1 MLINSNDLNRKV
13 DETMNENDKIRPDH
27 KHSHSHDN
35 PSIKG
40 INLVLVV
47 LLNFIITVAEVIG
60 GIYSGSLSLLSDALH
75 NFSDGIAI
83 VISYIA
89 IKISSKDKDGQ
100 KTFGYKRTTI
110 LAALLN
116 SSVLI
121 AISIFLFKEACFKFI
136 NPQPINGSVVIW
148 VALLGLIA
156 NFIGVLLLQ
165 KGSQGDMN
173 IKSSYLHLLSDAL
186 SSLGVV
192 IAGIIIYYFSIYWI
206 DPLLTVLIGIYVMK
220 ESFDIIKKSIHIL
233 MQGVPEE
240 IDVVAIAQDLQKIA
254 GVENV
259 HHVHIWSLDEGN
271 INFEAHVNI
280 EDMLVSE
287 TKYILEQIEHQLLQQ
302 GISHTTIQFEHKGCN
317 FVDLIKK

>member
-1 MLINSNDLNRKV
+1 
-13 DETMNENDKIRPDH
+13 MNAIDKH
-27 KHSHSHDN
+27 KTEQSHSHD
-35 PSIKG
+35 IQGVKG
-40 INLVLVV
+40 INLLIVV

-83 VISYIA
+83 VISYLA
-89 IKISSKDKDGQ
+89 IKIAGKEKDEQ

-116 SSVLI
+116 ASVLM
-121 AISIFLFKEACFKFI
+121 AISLFLFKAAYLKFVH
-136 NPQPINGSVVIW
+136 PQAINGSVVIW

-165 KGSQGDMN
+165 QGSKGDMN
-173 IKSSYLHLLSDAL
+173 IKASYLHLLSDAL

-192 IAGIIIYYFSIYWI
+192 IGGIIIYFFNIYWI
-206 DPLLTVLIGIYVMK
+206 DPLLTVLIGLYVMK
-220 ESFDIIKKSIHIL
+220 ESFEIIKDSINIL
-233 MQGVPEE
+233 MQGVPEG
-240 IDVVAIAQDLQKIA
+240 IDVIAIAEELQKIN

-259 HHVHIWSLDEGN
+259 HHVHVWSLDENN

-280 EDMLVSE
+280 ADRLVSE
-287 TKYILEQIEHQLLQQ
+287 TSETLAEIEHILLHH
-302 GISHTTIQFEHKGCN
+302 GITHITIQFEHNACDR
-317 FVDLIKK
+317 VDIISK

>member
-1 MLINSNDLNRKV
+1 M
-13 DETMNENDKIRPDH
+13 DEQDKH
-27 KHSHSHDN
+27 ETEHGHSHRHNHNHSHDIQ
-35 PSIKG
+35 SVQG
-40 INLVLVV
+40 INLLIVV
-47 LLNFIITVAEVIG
+47 LLNFVITVAEVIG

-83 VISYIA
+83 IISYIA
-89 IKISSKDKDGQ
+89 MKIAGKEKDEQ

-116 SSVLI
+116 SIVLI
-121 AISIFLFKEACFKFI
+121 AISIFLFKEAYIKFI
-136 NPQPINGSVVIW
+136 NPQPINGMVVIW

-192 IAGIIIYYFSIYWI
+192 ISGIIIYYFNIYWV
-206 DPLLTVLIGIYVMK
+206 DPLLTVFIGLYVMK
-220 ESFDIIKKSIHIL
+220 ESFEIVQKSINIL

-240 IDVVAIAQDLQKIA
+240 IDVLALAQDLQKIA

-259 HHVHIWSLDEGN
+259 HHVHVWSLDESN

-280 EDMLVSE
+280 KDMLVSE
-287 TKYILEQIEHQLLQQ
+287 TGEILEEIEHKLLHY
-302 GISHTTIQFEHKGCN
+302 GITHNTIQFEYNCCRS
-317 FVDLIKK
+317 VEIIKK

>member
-1 MLINSNDLNRKV
+1 MGEHDNQT
-13 DETMNENDKIRPDH
+13 EH
-27 KHSHSHDN
+27 GHSHSPDIA
-35 PSIKG
+35 SIKG
-40 INLVLVV
+40 INIILVV
-47 LLNFIITVAEVIG
+47 LLNFVITAAEVIG

-83 VISYIA
+83 IFSYIA
-89 IKISSKDKDGQ
+89 IKIASKDKDEQ

-116 SSVLI
+116 SIVLI
-121 AISIFLFKEACFKFI
+121 AISIFLFKESYIKFI
-136 NPQPINGSVVIW
+136 NPEPINGMVVVW
-148 VALLGLIA
+148 VALVSLIA

-165 KGSQGDMN
+165 KGSKGDMN

-192 IAGIIIYYFSIYWI
+192 IGGIIIYYFNIYWI
-206 DPLLTVLIGIYVMK
+206 DPLLTVLIGLYVMK
-220 ESFDIIKKSIHIL
+220 ESFDIVQKSINIL

-240 IDVVAIAQDLQKIA
+240 IDVVAIAQDLQKVA

-259 HHVHIWSLDEGN
+259 HHVHVWSLDESN

-280 EDMLVSE
+280 EDMLVSD
-287 TKYILEQIEHQLLQQ
+287 TKEIMEEIEHRLLHF
-302 GISHTTIQFEHKGCN
+302 GITHPTIQFEHNCCTG
-317 FVDLIKK
+317 VDIIKK

>member
-1 MLINSNDLNRKV
+1 M
-13 DETMNENDKIRPDH
+13 DEHDNHQAEH
-27 KHSHSHDN
+27 GHSHSHDIS
-35 PSIKG
+35 SIKG
-40 INLVLVV
+40 INLILVV
-47 LLNFIITVAEVIG
+47 LLNFIITVAELIG

-89 IKISSKDKDGQ
+89 MKIAGKEKDEQ

-116 SSVLI
+116 SIVLI
-121 AISIFLFKEACFKFI
+121 AISIFLFKEAYIKFI
-136 NPQPINGSVVIW
+136 NPQPINGMVVIW

-192 IAGIIIYYFSIYWI
+192 IGGIIIYYFNIYWI
-206 DPLLTVLIGIYVMK
+206 DPLLTVLIGLYVMK
-220 ESFDIIKKSIHIL
+220 ESFEIVKKSINIL

-240 IDVVAIAQDLQKIA
+240 IDVVAIAQDLQNIT

-259 HHVHIWSLDEGN
+259 HHVHVWSLDESN

-280 EDMLVSE
+280 EDMLISDTQE
-287 TKYILEQIEHQLLQQ
+287 MMEQIEHKLLHF
-302 GISHTTIQFEHKGCN
+302 GITHTSIQFEYNCCN
-317 FVDLIKK
+317 SVEIIKK

>member
-1 MLINSNDLNRKV
+1 
-13 DETMNENDKIRPDH
+13 MNEHDNH
-27 KHSHSHDN
+27 KAEHGHSHSHDIS
-35 PSIKG
+35 SIKG
-40 INLVLVV
+40 INLILVV

-89 IKISSKDKDGQ
+89 IKIAGKEKDEQ

-116 SSVLI
+116 SLVLI
-121 AISIFLFKEACFKFI
+121 AISIFLFKEAYIKFVH
-136 NPQPINGSVVIW
+136 PQPINGTVVIW

-192 IAGIIIYYFSIYWI
+192 IGGIIIYYFNIYWI
-206 DPLLTVLIGIYVMK
+206 DPLLTVLIGLYVMK
-220 ESFDIIKKSIHIL
+220 ESFEIVKKSINIL

-240 IDVVAIAQDLQKIA
+240 IDVVAIAQDLEKID
-254 GVENV
+254 GIENV
-259 HHVHIWSLDEGN
+259 HHVHVWSLDESN

-280 EDMLVSE
+280 KDMLVSE
-287 TKYILEQIEHQLLQQ
+287 TKEMMEQIEHKLLHF
-302 GISHTTIQFEHKGCN
+302 GITHTTIQFGYNCCN
-317 FVDLIKK
+317 SVEIIKK